1 MTHIKCLLEVH
12 AGIPRSEQLDE
23 PSPTS
28 ETIEKAA
35 QVAGIIS
42 IVYMHISCHSHT
54 HVYQALIDLAHNYN
68 YGVAWTD
75 IYQYSYTCTCTY
87 SIKL

>member
-42 IVYMHISCHSHT
+42 IVYIYHATHT

-75 IYQYSYTCTCTY
+75 I
-87 SIKL
+87 